1 MYLPLRNMIVV
12 PAKEVSRSLDRGSAQ
27 RREKPDTIRAI
38 IIGDVLDV
46 GASMES
52 SAETLSE

>member
-1 MYLPLRNMIVV
+1 MIVV
-12 PAKEVSRSLDRGSAQ
+12 PAREVSRSLDRGSAQ